1 MVVTLPQLET
11 YQRDVLDY
19 HINNPHNQWIVTV
32 SPRQVGKSILLE
44 VLLVYAS
51 LYEENSAS
59 IAISPIFSQS
69 RKLYNDVVNFADPI
83 IKRANGS
90 ALEITFINGSTIK
103 FASAEQGDHLRGFTV
118 KHSGIA
124 VLDEAVWIKK
134 DFFYDTVVPFTNVFG
149 GNIFLFSTPRTKTGL
164 FYELY
169 TQGKSDNPGNVK
181 SFNWKE
187 YDLSKFLTPQILEL
201 YRKQLPKISFRCE
214 YLAEFADGQST
225 VFSDFTKQI
234 INTLLDPSKPVTIG
248 IDWGSGSGNDYTVLT
263 FGQVADKVIKIPYQ
277 IAFNDKTPTET
288 VRFITK
294 TVEDL
299 VKQGCKEINI
309 IVEKNSIGAI
319 YHSNLVEA
327 IDEFEQRW
335 NDSVDWRNEIEIN
348 CSTFITT
355 NQSKKKAV
363 EQLVLLFERGDICI
377 PDDKELISQLSLFEC
392 KVNKDTGNIMYAVY
406 APGQHDDRVLSL
418 LFVIQNLIKEL

>member
-1 MVVTLPQLET
+1 MTIELPHLEP
-11 YQRDVLDY
+11 YQRAVLDY
-19 HINNPHNQWIVTV
+19 HIENPNNKWIVTV

-51 LYEENSAS
+51 LSEQNSAS

-69 RKLYNDVVNFADPI
+69 RKLYNDVVSFAEPI

-90 ALEITFINGSTIK
+90 ALEITFINGSTVK

-118 KHSGIA
+118 KRSGIA
-124 VLDEAVWIKK
+124 VIDEAVWIKS

-169 TQGKSDNPGNVK
+169 TKGCTEDSNIK

-187 YDLSKFLTPQILEL
+187 WDLSKFLTPQIMEL
-201 YRKQLPKISFRCE
+201 YRKQLPKISFLCE
-214 YLAEFADGQST
+214 YMAEFCDGQST

-234 INTLLDPSKPVTIG
+234 ENTLLDSSKPITIG

-263 FGQVADKVIKIPYQ
+263 FGQVDDNKIFIPYQ

-299 VKQGCKEINI
+299 VQQGCKEINI

-335 NDSVDWRNEIEIN
+335 NDAADWRNEIEIN
-348 CSTFITT
+348 CGTFVTT

-363 EQLVLLFERGDICI
+363 EQLVLLFESGKIYI

-418 LFVIQNLIKEL
+418 LFTINELQKQM